1 MYMNVIEAP
10 TRVFQLLGDA
20 VRWRLLRLLTRA
32 PLNVSEATAIV
43 GVAQSGVSRHLRLL
57 QEGGLVREERRGGW
71 SFFALAAEP
80 PLGLAGL
87 WAPLR
92 EGLSASSDAHGDDA
106 RLAEVLRERAERGE
120 GEGGLGRAALE
131 PGRSWAAWS
140 QALALLLPPSDVVQ
154 LGCGS
159 GALTLEVARWANE
172 LLAVEPD
179 EALAAQAR
187 ARLAASPRV
196 RVVTA
201 PLSAVPAPDAAFD
214 LVLVAQALSAA
225 ADPGA
230 VAREAFRLAKPG
242 QRVLV
247 LDLLPHRE
255 RWVLERFGHRR
266 LGFTPDELAEVLL
279 EAGFEIGT
287 VAAAERR
294 RGNPFV
300 VLMAAARKPEAQRLR
315 PAREAT

>member
-1 MYMNVIEAP
+1 MDMSVAEAP
-10 TRVFQLLGDA
+10 SRVFHLLGDA
-20 VRWRLLRLLTRA
+20 VRWRLLRLLARA

-57 QEGGLVREERRGGW
+57 VEGGLVREERRGGW
-71 SFFALAAEP
+71 SFFALSLEP
-80 PLGLAGL
+80 PSGMAGL
-87 WAPLR
+87 WVPLR
-92 EGLSASSDAHGDDA
+92 QALGASSDAHGDDA

-120 GEGGLGRAALE
+120 GEGGRGRTALE

-140 QALALLLPPSDVVQ
+140 QALALLLPPCAVVQ

-159 GALTLEVARWANE
+159 GALTVEVARWASE

-179 EALAAQAR
+179 EALAEQAR
-187 ARLAASPRV
+187 ARLADLPRV
-196 RVVTA
+196 QVMTA
-201 PLSAVPAPDAAFD
+201 PLNAVPAPDAAFD

-225 ADPGA
+225 EDPGA
-230 VAREAFRLAKPG
+230 VAREALRLVKPG

-255 RWVLERFGHRR
+255 RWVFERFGHRR
-266 LGFTPDELAEVLL
+266 LGFTPDELTALL
-279 EAGFEIGT
+279 LAAGFEIGT
-287 VAAAERR
+287 VEAAERR

-300 VLMAAARKPEAQRLR
+300 VLMAAARKPLAQRLL
-315 PAREAT
+315 PVREAM

>member
-1 MYMNVIEAP
+1 MAMEVTEAP

-20 VRWRLLRLLTRA
+20 VRWRLLRLLARA

-57 QEGGLVREERRGGW
+57 EEGGLVREQRRGGW
-71 SFFALAAEP
+71 SFFALAPEAP
-80 PLGLAGL
+80 PGLAGV
-87 WAPLR
+87 WAPL
-92 EGLSASSDAHGDDA
+92 SADLGASGDVHGDDA

-120 GEGGLGRAALE
+120 EEGGPGRAALE

-159 GALTLEVARWANE
+159 GALTTEVARWARE
-172 LLAVEPD
+172 LLAVEQD

-187 ARLAASPRV
+187 ARLSASPRV

-201 PLSAVPAPDAAFD
+201 PLSAVPAEAASFD
-214 LVLVAQALSAA
+214 LALVAQALSAA
-225 ADPGA
+225 EDPGA
-230 VAREAFRLAKPG
+230 VVGEACRLVRPG

-255 RWVLERFGHRR
+255 RWVLERWGHRR
-266 LGFTPDELAEVLL
+266 LGFTQDELGALL
-279 EAGFEIGT
+279 EGAGLEILRLE
-287 VAAAERR
+287 AAERR

-300 VLMAAARKPEAQRLR
+300 VLMAAAQRK
-315 PAREAT
+315 EAT